1 MAPTGDGFASAVAL
15 TAALSELARLW
26 LGRALIG
33 LAAERVDD
41 RDGRP
46 HHHQVAAEVAQ
57 LLAGVT
63 DARGAAARAREL
75 DGPAVR
81 AWEAFA
87 RRLAA
92 SRSHPL
98 ARLVRGL
105 ALDELEL
112 QVIVAVAAA
121 ELDPAIARGYQV
133 AGDGRVDVGW
143 YATLVAGLDPA
154 RRLAVLAAL
163 GPARPLERHR
173 LLRVRGDGALA
184 TRTVRLTDGVAAVV
198 RGEATLDP
206 TIAAAAALA
215 GAPPLAEVVIDP
227 GARAQVERA
236 LALGGGPPAR
246 VLVIGPDGQ
255 GKATL
260 VAALAAAAGRA
271 TLRVELAR
279 LCADRDLAGVV
290 DRLAIAAR
298 EAAARDAVLLLDDG
312 DQLAAELRADAAAE
326 VGQLLAEARVPVAVV
341 ATAPIPWLAAALP
354 TLVEVA
360 VPAAGYRERIALWT
374 RALAGE
380 AVPPAQIE
388 ALASRYGLGAAAIAR
403 AATRAG
409 VAARLRD
416 PARPAITDDDLV
428 QAARAT
434 FANRLGAVAQR
445 IPPGFTW
452 DDLVLPADTVEQLRE
467 VVRFAERR
475 PFLLEEWGFA
485 RKLPYG
491 RGVSAILAGPP
502 GTGKTMVAQLLAK
515 ALGYELYRIDL
526 SQLVNKYVGETEKNL
541 ARVFAEAEHSHAVL
555 FFDEAD
561 AMFAKRTDVKSA
573 NDRYANL
580 EVNYL
585 LQRMETF
592 DGVTLLATNL
602 EQGLDPAFK
611 RRVRFSI
618 QFELPDVD
626 ERRALWRSMVP
637 AEAPLAPDVDWDRLA
652 HQFEMAG
659 GYIKKAV
666 VRAALAAASATPPRA
681 IAHADLARAATHEYR
696 EMGRVV

>member
-1 MAPTGDGFASAVAL
+1 MAPADGGFAGAVEV
-15 TAALSELARLW
+15 TAAVSELARLW

-41 RDGRP
+41 ADGRP

-63 DARGAAARAREL
+63 DARVAAARAREL

-81 AWEAFA
+81 AWAAFA

-92 SRSHPL
+92 SQAHPL
-98 ARLVRGL
+98 ARLVRGH

-112 QVIVAVAAA
+112 QLIVAVAAA
-121 ELDPAIARGYQV
+121 ELDPSIARGYQV
-133 AGDGRVDVGW
+133 AADGRVDVGW
-143 YATLVAGLDPA
+143 YATLLAGLDPA

-163 GPARPLERHR
+163 GPGRPLERHR

-184 TRTVRLTDGVAAVV
+184 TRTVRLTDGVAAMT

-215 GAPPLAEVVIDP
+215 DAPPLAEVVIEP
-227 GARAQVERA
+227 GTRAQVERA
-236 LALGGGPPAR
+236 LALGSGPPAR
-246 VLVIGPDGQ
+246 VLLIGPDGQ

-260 VAALAAAAGRA
+260 I
-271 TLRVELAR
+271 AR
-279 LCADRDLAGVV
+279 LCADRDLVAIV

-298 EAAARDAVLLLDDG
+298 EAAVRDAVLLLDDG

-341 ATAPIPWLAAALP
+341 ATAPVPWLAAALP
-354 TLVEVA
+354 TLIEVA

-374 RALAGE
+374 RALATA
-380 AVPPAQIE
+380 AVTSAQIE

-416 PARPAITDDDLV
+416 PARSGITDDELV

-434 FANRLGAVAQR
+434 FATRLGGVAQR

-502 GTGKTMVAQLLAK
+502 GTGKTMVAQLLANS
-515 ALGYELYRIDL
+515 LGYELYRIDL

-611 RRVRFSI
+611 RRVRFTV

-637 AEAPLAPDVDWDRLA
+637 AEAPLAADVDWDRLA
-652 HQFEMAG
+652 QQFEMAG

-666 VRAALAAASATPPRA
+666 VRAALAAASAAPPRP